1 MAHGQN
7 HKIWPYYTCKAR
19 HYEFLS
25 WELQAKKHVKH
36 AIYCFVSITT
46 EEQYTRKLCWSGMY
60 TESKANNSATISLN
74 IYMIAKKYIINTV
87 RIIKLYTVTC
97 HNTDHEYEL

>member
-1 MAHGQN
+1 
-7 HKIWPYYTCKAR
+7 
-19 HYEFLS
+19 
-25 WELQAKKHVKH
+25 
-36 AIYCFVSITT
+36 
-46 EEQYTRKLCWSGMY
+46 MY